1 VRASCAGIAARTP
14 IPGCDLVPIM
24 GGRAVLNGACRLR
37 EGSPK
42 PEARL
47 HSKGGCIMKH
57 LNPALERL
65 EERIAPDLVG
75 GISIGISIGDDDDH
89 DHHHHDHDDD

>member
-1 VRASCAGIAARTP
+1 
-14 IPGCDLVPIM
+14 M
-24 GGRAVLNGACRLR
+24 
-37 EGSPK
+37 
-42 PEARL
+42 
-47 HSKGGCIMKH
+47 MKH

-89 DHHHHDHDDD
+89 DHDHHDHDDD

>member
-1 VRASCAGIAARTP
+1 
-14 IPGCDLVPIM
+14 M
-24 GGRAVLNGACRLR
+24 LNRACRLR

-47 HSKGGCIMKH
+47 PSKGGYMMKH

-89 DHHHHDHDDD
+89 DHDHHDHDDD